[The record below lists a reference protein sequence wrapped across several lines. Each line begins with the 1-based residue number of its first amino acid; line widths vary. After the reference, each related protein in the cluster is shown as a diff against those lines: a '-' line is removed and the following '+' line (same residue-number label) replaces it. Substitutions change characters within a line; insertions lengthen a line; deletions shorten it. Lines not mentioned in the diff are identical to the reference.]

1 MASGKGVTM
10 ITERNPDVDRADHS
24 GTKAAI
30 VAILVL
36 FAIPHTI
43 LALAMAWGTIRSW
56 NTDPEPS
63 RALLTASFALLGV
76 LMWTVAVMLSKGKCA
91 PQQGAICR
99 VGSFVGA
106 VALVVY
112 AVAGAAWVSRSNWDE
127 MTTMILVISVVIPL
141 LEAATLAE
149 AGLLLKQDS
158 PGAHWHMPSSLPP
171 MLPT

>member
-1 MASGKGVTM
+1 M
-10 ITERNPDVDRADHS
+10 ITERHLDVDHTDHS

-56 NTDPEPS
+56 NTDPESS
-63 RALLTASFALLGV
+63 RAVLTASFALLGV
-76 LMWTVAVMLSKGKCA
+76 LMWTVVVMLSKGRCA
-91 PQQGAICR
+91 AQQRAMCR

-112 AVAGAAWVSRSNWDE
+112 ALAGAVWVSRTNWDE
-127 MTTMILVISVVIPL
+127 TTTMMLVISTVIPL
-141 LEAATLAE
+141 LEAATLVE
-149 AGLLLKQDS
+149 SGLLLKQAS
-158 PGAHWHMPSSLPP
+158 PGAHWQIPSSLPP
-171 MLPT
+171 TIPS